1 MFIAQKCAT
10 KQGKGTAETGKDKH
24 INGVIRLQKAYG
36 YNERNTNTQLKSS
49 NVV

>member
-24 INGVIRLQKAYG
+24 INGVIRLQRAYG
-36 YNERNTNTQLKSS
+36 
-49 NVV
+49 